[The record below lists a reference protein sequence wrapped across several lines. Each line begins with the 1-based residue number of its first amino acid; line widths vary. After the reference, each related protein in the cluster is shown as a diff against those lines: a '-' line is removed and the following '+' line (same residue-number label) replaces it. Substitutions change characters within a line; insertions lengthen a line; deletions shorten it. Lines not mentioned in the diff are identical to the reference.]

1 MTRRGG
7 ASSLAGMIE
16 PPTDQIPYRLRDG
29 SEVRIRPI
37 RPDDR
42 ERMQAAFR
50 RLSRE
55 SRYQRFLV
63 STTQLTDEMLDY
75 LTEVDHHDHE
85 ALVALDAATGE
96 GVGVARYV
104 RLEPGGDA
112 AEAAITV
119 IDDWQG
125 RGLGTLL
132 LELLAR
138 RAMREGITRFRGT
151 LLARNTEIIDVLERL
166 APVRVID
173 RELGTVEIE
182 VSLPSGIGTEL
193 RDLLRLASRRM
204 EGEPTTPAP
213 GG

>member
-1 MTRRGG
+1 MT
-7 ASSLAGMIE
+7 E

-96 GVGVARYV
+96 GVGVARFV

-119 IDDWQG
+119 VDDWQG

-138 RAMREGITRFRGT
+138 RAMREGVTRFRGT

-193 RDLLRLASRRM
+193 RELLRLAS
-204 EGEPTTPAP
+204 
-213 GG
+213 